1 MGRPESRPLLAEY
14 AVQTLVMCGRQDG
27 LPPLEHHEEMAAAIP
42 GSRLTGIEDCGHLST
57 MERPQAATALM
68 RQWLTYD

>member
-1 MGRPESRPLLAEY
+1 MGRPNSRPQLAEY

-27 LPPLEHHEEMAAAIP
+27 LPPLEHH
-42 GSRLTGIEDCGHLST
+42 EDCGHLST